1 MDLLGLA
8 PEPPLPGIGQ
18 MEEIDRWNN
27 GWMIVFVF
35 LLPDNDDT
43 EAWRWLHNNKMGQL
57 LVQNPQSGTR
67 LNEK

>member
-1 MDLLGLA
+1 
-8 PEPPLPGIGQ
+8 
-18 MEEIDRWNN
+18 MEEIDGWNN
-27 GWMIVFVF
+27 GWMIVLFF

-43 EAWRWLHNNKMGQL
+43 VAWRWLHNNKMGQL